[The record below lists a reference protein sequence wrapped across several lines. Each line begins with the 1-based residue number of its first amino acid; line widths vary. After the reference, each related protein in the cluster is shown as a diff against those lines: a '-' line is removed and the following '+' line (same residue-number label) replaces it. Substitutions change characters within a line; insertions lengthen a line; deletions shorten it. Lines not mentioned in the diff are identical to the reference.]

1 MTVDISEPG
10 SDKKPG
16 NRRTLSESDVRFGQ
30 GQVSQS
36 RIEFAPNISSSMTGV
51 FSQFFFLNLMLVRSK
66 FGKKVGTFLLIL
78 YGMVQR
84 KVIQVVSE

>member
-10 SDKKPG
+10 NEKKPG

-36 RIEFAPNISSSMTGV
+36 RIEFAPNISSMTGV
-51 FSQFFFLNLMLVRSK
+51 FSQFFLKSNARNMYISK
-66 FGKKVGTFLLIL
+66 FGKKIGTFLL
-78 YGMVQR
+78 
-84 KVIQVVSE
+84 SA

>member
-16 NRRTLSESDVRFGQ
+16 NRRTLSESDVRFGH

-36 RIEFAPNISSSMTGV
+36 RIEFAPNISSMTGV
-51 FSQFFFLNLMLVRSK
+51 FSQFSLNIKKKKGIFFNQNSSSK
-66 FGKKVGTFLLIL
+66 
-78 YGMVQR
+78 
-84 KVIQVVSE
+84 

>member
-30 GQVSQS
+30 GQVSQT
-36 RIEFAPNISSSMTGV
+36 RIEFAPNISSMTGV
-51 FSQFFFLNLMLVRSK
+51 FSQFFLKSNARNMYISK
-66 FGKKVGTFLLIL
+66 FGKKIGTFLL
-78 YGMVQR
+78 
-84 KVIQVVSE
+84 SA